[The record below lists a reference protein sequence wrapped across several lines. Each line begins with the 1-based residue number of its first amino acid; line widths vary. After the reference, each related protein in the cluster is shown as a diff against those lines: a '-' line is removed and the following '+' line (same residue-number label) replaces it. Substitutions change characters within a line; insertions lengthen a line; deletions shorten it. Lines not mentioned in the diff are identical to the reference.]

1 MSKIF
6 NFKSSIWET
15 ITVADHLEDRVSSL
29 ICNGIIQSREDLESF
44 LESVSEE
51 ASIYHTNEDEPLK
64 QMDVSE
70 NGGYHT
76 IEVIHGT
83 EMIWNNSLPIKT
95 DSYRV
100 CILDKET
107 DGLSEES
114 IYGTE
119 EQALYSAYKH
129 IMASDFRAPNSDD
142 TVSNYIDEYYEY
154 ISTTLDGETDYNIS
168 VRYLNINL

>member
-1 MSKIF
+1 MSKLF
-6 NFKSSIWET
+6 NFKSAVWET
-15 ITVADHLEDRVSSL
+15 ITVDDHLEDRVSSL
-29 ICNGIIQSREDLESF
+29 ICNGIIQSRKDLEDF

-51 ASIYHTNEDEPLK
+51 ASIYHTNSDEPLK

-70 NGGYHT
+70 NSGYHT
-76 IEVIHGT
+76 IEVIEDT
-83 EMIWNNSLPIKT
+83 TMIWNNSLPLKT

-100 CILDKET
+100 CILDKTTKE
-107 DGLSEES
+107 LSEES

-129 IMASDFRAPNSDD
+129 IMESNFRAPNSSD

-154 ISTTLDGETDYNIS
+154 VSTTLDGETDYNIS
-168 VRYLNINL
+168 VKYLNINL